1 LPKRLA
7 AEKIYVFY
15 QHVCGQQPQ
24 PKQRTPPIMNTP
36 ANNRPSDTKVP
47 KQLLEGKRA
56 CILDD
61 EKDPVTILEANLKKL
76 GVETQSFNQA
86 GPALEYLRNDPPDI
100 LLLDIMM
107 PGMDGWV
114 FYTTLRS
121 EPELRTLP
129 VLFVTCL
136 SEHDLESEMEE
147 DGLCATLSKPVFRD
161 QLIDK
166 MVQLLAPSSA
176 VY

>member
-1 LPKRLA
+1 
-7 AEKIYVFY
+7 
-15 QHVCGQQPQ
+15 
-24 PKQRTPPIMNTP
+24 MNTP
-36 ANNRPSDTKVP
+36 ASTKPSGRRDP
-47 KQLLEGKRA
+47 KQRLKGKRA

-61 EKDPVTILEANLKKL
+61 EKDPVTILEANLAKL
-76 GVETQSFNQA
+76 GVRTQSFNQA
-86 GPALEYLRNDPPDI
+86 GPALEYLKNDPPDI

-121 EPELRTLP
+121 EPELKTLP

-136 SEHDLESEMEE
+136 SEHDLESEMEQ

-166 MVQLLAPSSA
+166 MVQLLRE
-176 VY
+176 